1 MVRIDVQQKKAD
13 IYLHCLSLNDNNAKS
28 NSAAYT
34 NHLYTS
40 YEFECL
46 HVGAD
51 SSNFKES
58 VGNSIVLGLAGGRHV
73 FIGAEIYEFMLSA
86 GDSLLKYYSPVG
98 KSDVPY
104 PVLKGTHNVYFMLD
118 KKYVSLPHL
127 PSGMSETQWEDS
139 YVDFYRIKK
148 SEKKMNNKHTSH
160 IHQMQITKEVISM
173 RARMKLE
180 KELRDN
186 DCR

>member
-13 IYLHCLSLNDNNAKS
+13 IYLHCCNDNSAKS

-34 NHLYTS
+34 NHLYRS
-40 YEFECL
+40 YDFEDL

-51 SSNFKES
+51 ASNFKES
-58 VGNSIVLGLAGGRHV
+58 VGNSIVLGLTGGRYV
-73 FIGAEIYEFMLSA
+73 FIGAEIYEFMLEK
-86 GDSLLKYYSPVG
+86 GDSLLKYYSLVG

-127 PSGMSETQWEDS
+127 PSGMSEKQWENS
-139 YVDFYRIKK
+139 YVDFYRLKK
-148 SEKKMNNKHTSH
+148 SEKNEKKMNNRH
-160 IHQMQITKEVISM
+160 IHQMQITNEVISM
-173 RARMKLE
+173 RARRKLE